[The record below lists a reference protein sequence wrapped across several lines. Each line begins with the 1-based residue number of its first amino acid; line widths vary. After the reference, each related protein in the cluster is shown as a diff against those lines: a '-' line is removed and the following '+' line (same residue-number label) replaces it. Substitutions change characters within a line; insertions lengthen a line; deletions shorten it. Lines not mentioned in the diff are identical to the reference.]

1 MAQDCKLLR
10 SDGDISDHQWSQL
23 PLCWFL
29 LFTVPII
36 QKIPIQ
42 DKAGLPYCRTRT
54 RVCHKRKNSQARV
67 CHHQQR
73 AGEVEEPQK
82 HALNSE
88 TFLSLVNLAGG
99 FLSIL
104 KNMSSS
110 MGRINYP
117 IYEMENHHKQ
127 SSHVP
132 NHQFLDAYSPKYGDS
147 GFDYPSSHDAPCRV
161 LESSWTFPR
170 RQVTQPSAV
179 NLSRWVGTFPGFV
192 LAAVTT
198 VTIHSWLVV
207 AWPLWKIWKSVLL
220 IIPKIWKKKPCSKH
234 FQTTNQQCLIT
245 PEPANS
251 FPNLRS
257 GPANPTPRTLPARN
271 LMTLMTQNQNLKI
284 IEKQKKTRPIWGIT
298 MMEPFL
304 LHQTEDI
311 NRKRHHIKIPL
322 KNCMFQCQWHCF
334 VWTNSFQDSDQFSV
348 EHDVFEFWEVQNGY
362 KIGPPSELSIA
373 RCTLSKVSYGRSR
386 DAVLF
391 DLN

>member
-88 TFLSLVNLAGG
+88 TFLSLVNLA
-99 FLSIL
+99 IL

-110 MGRINYP
+110 TGRINYP
-117 IYEMENHHKQ
+117 MCEMENHPVMFQTTSFWMLIPQNMGIRIMVLTTHPRMMLLAESE
-127 SSHVP
+127 SSTLALSPGPRVLVNFPAPPSNATQRGKSFTVSWHFSRIRSGSSYDSYDTQLVGGSLTPLKNMKVSFAYYSQDMEKKAMFQTFP
-132 NHQFLDAYSPKYGDS
+132 NHQPAVFDHSRTGKFLPE
-147 GFDYPSSHDAPCRV
+147 PSQW
-161 LESSWTFPR
+161 SSQSNSTNS
-170 RQVTQPSAV
+170 T
-179 NLSRWVGTFPGFV
+179 
-192 LAAVTT
+192 
-198 VTIHSWLVV
+198 
-207 AWPLWKIWKSVLL
+207 
-220 IIPKIWKKKPCSKH
+220 CSKSDDSDDSKSKSENH
-234 FQTTNQQCLIT
+234 WKTK
-245 PEPANS
+245 E
-251 FPNLRS
+251 
-257 GPANPTPRTLPARN
+257 
-271 LMTLMTQNQNLKI
+271 
-284 IEKQKKTRPIWGIT
+284 TRPLWGIT

-334 VWTNSFQDSDQFSV
+334 VWTNSFRTVISF
-348 EHDVFEFWEVQNGY
+348 
-362 KIGPPSELSIA
+362 L
-373 RCTLSKVSYGRSR
+373 
-386 DAVLF
+386 
-391 DLN
+391 